1 MSTVD
6 MFYFFQ
12 SITHFKSHLTTDPM
26 AGFELLS
33 DQGLR
38 LDGRK
43 AGELRRIQSRMGVF
57 GQADGSAY
65 LEQGNTKVLAA
76 VYGPHDMSR
85 DTRLRPLHDKVVV
98 NCQYSMAV
106 FSTGERKNRP
116 RGDRKSLEMSQHLKQ
131 TFEATIKVE
140 LYPRSQIDIFVE
152 VLQADGG
159 NYCACVNA
167 ATLALIDAGIP
178 LVDYVTA
185 CTASLVTDT
194 VDTPLVDVSNM
205 ESITGSPE
213 LTVAVHPRSGQI
225 VLLEMSHRFHLD
237 HLDKVVE
244 VAVNGCK
251 DIYSILDGVVRR
263 HVANTGAQIGWDKK

>member
-1 MSTVD
+1 
-6 MFYFFQ
+6 
-12 SITHFKSHLTTDPM
+12 M

-43 AGELRRIQSRMGVF
+43 AGELRRLQCRMGVY

-76 VYGPHDMSR
+76 VYGPHDMR
-85 DTRLRPLHDKVVV
+85 DSRLRPLHDRVVV

-106 FSTGERKNRP
+106 FSTGERKRRP
-116 RGDRKSLEMSQHLKQ
+116 RGDRKSQEMSQHLKQ
-131 TFEATIKVE
+131 TFEATIKTE

-178 LVDYVTA
+178 LVDYVSA
-185 CTASLVTDT
+185 CTASLVA
-194 VDTPLVDVSNM
+194 DTPLVDVSSL
-205 ESITGSPE
+205 EATTGGPE
-213 LTVAVHPRSGQI
+213 LTVAAHPKSGQI
-225 VLLEMSHRFHLD
+225 VLLEMSHRFHMD

-244 VAVNGCK
+244 VALGGCR
-251 DIYSILDGVVRR
+251 DIHNILDTVVRR
-263 HVANTGAQIGWDKK
+263 HVANTGAELGWDKK

>member
-1 MSTVD
+1 
-6 MFYFFQ
+6 
-12 SITHFKSHLTTDPM
+12 M

-43 AGELRRIQSRMGVF
+43 AGELRRLQCRMGVY

-76 VYGPHDMSR
+76 VYGPHDMR
-85 DTRLRPLHDKVVV
+85 DSRLRALHDRVVV

-106 FSTGERKNRP
+106 FSTGERKRRP
-116 RGDRKSLEMSQHLKQ
+116 RGDRKSQEMSQHLKQ
-131 TFEATIKVE
+131 TFEATIKTE

-178 LVDYVTA
+178 LVDYVSA
-185 CTASLVTDT
+185 CTASLVA
-194 VDTPLVDVSNM
+194 DTPLVDVSSL
-205 ESITGSPE
+205 EATTGGPE
-213 LTVAVHPRSGQI
+213 LTVAAHPKSGQI
-225 VLLEMSHRFHLD
+225 VLLEMSHRFHMD

-244 VAVNGCK
+244 VALGGCR
-251 DIYSILDGVVRR
+251 DIHTILDTVVRR
-263 HVANTGAQIGWDKK
+263 HVANTGAQLGWEQK